1 MTRSGRLLQERLF
14 VLLPV
19 TTTDH
24 NVPALLRIEILDL
37 SLELHS
43 SKFHSSCSFSS
54 IATILHNARQ
64 LPFSQEHNTLID
76 RADNGTNWYCRQLIN
91 LRGED
96 TEALSTVSDGQ
107 TLYEI
112 RRTFGGLSE
121 LLMRRIVD
129 VTV

>member
-1 MTRSGRLLQERLF
+1 MSCDSFNPDRHSTSYPVGIAREAHGRPQF
-14 VLLPV
+14 
-19 TTTDH
+19 
-24 NVPALLRIEILDL
+24 
-37 SLELHS
+37 
-43 SKFHSSCSFSS
+43 SFSS
-54 IATILHNARQ
+54 IAAILHNARQ

-76 RADNGTNWYCRQLIN
+76 RADNGINWYGRQLIN

-96 TEALSTVSDGQ
+96 TEALSIVSDGK

-121 LLMRRIVD
+121 PLMRRIVD